1 MEFDPSKGFNNDGS
15 AAGGAGVSAAAL
27 RLKVATRN
35 GAGVAAGSPLL
46 LNYGVSFD
54 FGAASAKGL
63 ADTSAFK
70 GALDALFESQRG
82 LLPDEAAS
90 NEDAAKQ
97 EAEEQAK
104 QDAEKAEQD
113 TKRQAQEQ
121 ERKRKIDAEQAQA
134 EQEAKRRKYQAALQ
148 AAAEA
153 AGPSRPS
160 KNDEVVACLASPSAE
175 AVLRGDKIY
184 IARTLPPRRSPMT
197 LVLHLG

>member
-1 MEFDPSKGFNNDGS
+1 MS
-15 AAGGAGVSAAAL
+15 
-27 RLKVATRN
+27 
-35 GAGVAAGSPLL
+35 
-46 LNYGVSFD
+46 
-54 FGAASAKGL
+54 

-121 ERKRKIDAEQAQA
+121 ERKMKVDAEQAQA
-134 EQEAKRRKYQAALQ
+134 EQEAKRRKDQAQALQ

-153 AGPSRPS
+153 ADPSRPS
-160 KNDEVVACLASPSAE
+160 KTRRGSCL
-175 AVLRGDKIY
+175 
-184 IARTLPPRRSPMT
+184 PRKSFC
-197 LVLHLG
+197 